1 MDGKIDTEMDED
13 GWKDRHGEYISTDG
27 SRSCVC
33 VSATLEGG
41 HVIKTSC

>member
-1 MDGKIDTEMDED
+1 MRMDGRIDTEN
-13 GWKDRHGEYISTDG
+13 ISVLTG
-27 SRSCVC
+27 QVVVCGC